1 MKLAKVGLSVFAAC
15 ALCTTASATVT
26 SVEAEMAIKRT
37 GLAAAEGARAKQ
49 AAQRGIPVAG
59 KSVEELRAAAS
70 QLRGAQKAA
79 RAPDRLKNIVIYS
92 DDTTGAPTW
101 NRPVE
106 MGGLSGVGT
115 ATPYVVS
122 TLTVSA
128 NDTCDL
134 NSIQAGWDGYLFL
147 YENSFDPLNQ
157 LVNRVAADDDGLGG
171 IGTSDIVGVALNTGT
186 TYYIVT
192 TGFGNADF
200 GTFDN
205 TIDCPVATVSVT
217 GGLLSGVTLDNPA
230 TNDPILVADELI
242 IPPGRTIPNTGA
254 LNINT
259 EIDYAFS
266 PGEVRYARFH
276 CPGLEFEPGATVT
289 YTGDPSN
296 LIGAVNG
303 IGTDAIYFSITAGAT
318 PVVAADTLSVDGDR
332 TLTSKDPID
341 CTYGLYDFPSQAQA
355 GGSTGRVATTS
366 GAYVRFGPSTAL
378 RVDNYNE
385 AIADVESPDPAYH
398 LFLSTPGTT
407 AFAGETSQIG
417 EFSVGTV
424 NTINGTQQPI
434 TVTGLPVTT
443 FELWSPDTALVVFG
457 DFGTSG
463 LVYFS
468 FSPDC
473 STLAAPFD
481 GWNDSLAVY
490 SGWTFEEVNLFV
502 CYYTNFEPIRASVFD
517 IALVTDSADPS
528 LYDVP
533 PLGPLALGEIVRNGT
548 ELQAPLAQ
556 IPGGWLSRLV
566 LTNTG
571 TQDRDYQIA
580 VFGETGTTISTNN
593 LTGIVEA
600 QSTLVVDLDTV
611 LTGFTGGLPRATLNV
626 TVAAPNNTIQGLY
639 QIVNPD
645 SGSISNHVM
654 VRPGSN

>member
-1 MKLAKVGLSVFAAC
+1 MKFEKVGLSVLIAFAFVA
-15 ALCTTASATVT
+15 TASANTT
-26 SVEAEMAIKRT
+26 SVESEMTAKRAA
-37 GLAAAEGARAKQ
+37 LAASEGVRAKQ

-92 DDTTGAPTW
+92 GDTTGAPVW

-115 ATPYVVS
+115 ATPYVVN

-128 NDTCDL
+128 NDTCDI
-134 NSIQAGWDGYLFL
+134 NSVQPGWDGYLFV
-147 YENSFDPLNQ
+147 YENSFDPLDQ
-157 LVNRVAADDDGLGG
+157 LTNRVAADDDGGGG
-171 IGTSDIVGVALNTGT
+171 IGTSDIVGVALNSGT
-186 TYYIVT
+186 TYFIVT
-192 TGFGNADF
+192 TGFGNGDF
-200 GTFDN
+200 GPFDN
-205 TIDCPVATVSVT
+205 TVNCPVATVSVT
-217 GGLLSGVTLDNPA
+217 GGLLSGVTLDNPPS
-230 TNDPILVADELI
+230 NSPVLVANELI

-259 EIDYAFS
+259 EIDYSFS

-318 PVVAADTLSVDGDR
+318 PVVADDMLSVDGDR

-355 GGSTGRVATTS
+355 GGAAGRVATTS
-366 GAYVRFGPSTAL
+366 GAYVRFGESTAL
-378 RVDNYNE
+378 RVDNFNE
-385 AIADVESPDPAYH
+385 AVANVESPDPAYH
-398 LFLSTPGTT
+398 LFVTAPGTT
-407 AFAGETSQIG
+407 AFGGETSQIG

-424 NTINGTQQPI
+424 NTINGTPQPI
-434 TVTGLPVTT
+434 TVTGLPVTPA
-443 FELWSPDTALVVFG
+443 ELWSTDTTLAVFG

-468 FSPDC
+468 FDPDC
-473 STLAAPFD
+473 SSLAAAFD
-481 GWNDSLAVY
+481 GWNDSVAVY
-490 SGWTFEEVNLFV
+490 GGWNFEIVNLFV
-502 CYYTNFEPIRASVFD
+502 CYYTNFEPIRASLFD
-517 IALVTDSADPS
+517 VALVTDSADPS

-533 PLGPLALGEIVRNGT
+533 ALGPLALGEIVRNGT

-571 TQDRDYQIA
+571 SVDRLYQVE
-580 VFGETGTTISTNN
+580 VFGETGNTISTDN
-593 LTGIVEA
+593 LSGVVEA
-600 QSTLVVDLDTV
+600 NSTLVVDLDTM
-611 LTGFTGGLPRATLNV
+611 LTGFTGLPRATLNV